1 MVKVTIIDYG
11 SGNLFSIRN
20 ALEYLGY
27 GSEITDS
34 PKKIAKSKICILP
47 GVGAFNASMRIIK
60 KKKIFDSVCEVN
72 DKKNKI
78 LGICLGMQLLCKSST
93 ENILSKGF
101 NFVNLKVDKFKKKKN
116 FKYPHVGFNNIS
128 NNKNMRMLKSLPSNP
143 DFYFDHSLRTS
154 ITDKLDVETSITN
167 YGENFVS
174 CFEKDNI
181 FGTQFHPEKS
191 KTNGLK
197 LISNFI
203 KC

>member
-11 SGNLFSIRN
+11 SGNLFSIKN
-20 ALEYLGY
+20 ALDYLGY
-27 GSEITDS
+27 KSEITDS

-47 GVGAFNASMRIIK
+47 GVGAFDASMKIIK
-60 KKKIFDSVCEVN
+60 KKKIFESVCEAN
-72 DKKNKI
+72 DKQNKI

-93 ENILSKGF
+93 ENVFSRGF

-116 FKYPHVGFNNIS
+116 LKYPHVGFNNIS
-128 NNKNMRMLKSLPSNP
+128 NNKNMRILKYLPSNP

-154 ITDKLDVETSITN
+154 ITNKLNVETSITN

-174 CFEKDNI
+174 CFEKGNI

-197 LISNFI
+197 LLSNFI

>member
-11 SGNLFSIRN
+11 SGNLFSIKN

-27 GSEITDS
+27 RSEITDS

-47 GVGAFNASMRIIK
+47 GVGAFDAS
-60 KKKIFDSVCEVN
+60 
-72 DKKNKI
+72 
-78 LGICLGMQLLCKSST
+78 ICLGMQLLCQSST
-93 ENILSKGF
+93 ENIFSKGF
-101 NFVNLKVDKFKKKKN
+101 NFINLKVDKFKKKKN

-128 NNKNMRMLKSLPSNP
+128 NNKNMRILKYLPSNP

-154 ITDKLDVETSITN
+154 ITNKLDVETSITN

-197 LISNFI
+197 LLSNFI

>member
-1 MVKVTIIDYG
+1 MVKITIIDYG
-11 SGNLFSIRN
+11 SGNLFSIKN

-27 GSEITDS
+27 HPEITDS

-47 GVGAFNASMRIIK
+47 GVGAFDASMKIIK
-60 KKKIFDSVCEVN
+60 KKKIFESVCEVN

-78 LGICLGMQLLCKSST
+78 LGICLGMQLLCQSST
-93 ENILSKGF
+93 ENVFSKGF
-101 NFVNLKVDKFKKKKN
+101 SFVNLKVDKFNKKKN

-128 NNKNMRMLKSLPSNP
+128 NNKNMRILKYLPSNP

-154 ITDKLDVETSITN
+154 ITKKLDVETSITN

-174 CFEKDNI
+174 CFERENI

-197 LISNFI
+197 LLSNFV

>member
-1 MVKVTIIDYG
+1 MVKITIIDYG
-11 SGNLFSIRN
+11 SGNLFSIKN

-27 GSEITDS
+27 HPEITDS

-47 GVGAFNASMRIIK
+47 GVGAFDASMKIIK
-60 KKKIFDSVCEVN
+60 KKKIFESVCEVN

-78 LGICLGMQLLCKSST
+78 LGICLGMQLLCQSST
-93 ENILSKGF
+93 ENVFSKGF
-101 NFVNLKVDKFKKKKN
+101 SFVNLKVDKFKKKKN

-128 NNKNMRMLKSLPSNP
+128 NNKNMRILKYLPSNP

-154 ITDKLDVETSITN
+154 ITNKLDVETSITN

-174 CFEKDNI
+174 CFERDNI

-197 LISNFI
+197 LLSNFV